1 MSAKIKLPLAA
12 LRELCRK
19 WKVQELSIFGS
30 ALRDDFRDESDV
42 DVLIQLQPNH
52 GWGWEIFD
60 LEAELGALLGRKV
73 DLVFK
78 DGLRNPIRRRKILES
93 RQVLYAA

>member
-1 MSAKIKLPLAA
+1 MSSKIKLPIERLA
-12 LRELCRK
+12 ELCRK
-19 WKVQELSIFGS
+19 WKVAELSIFGS
-30 ALRDDFRDESDV
+30 ALREDFGDDSDV

-60 LEAELGALLGRKV
+60 LEGELSALLGRKV

-78 DGLRNPIRRRKILES
+78 DGLSNPIRRRRILES

>member
-1 MSAKIKLPLAA
+1 MQAKIKRPLAA
-12 LRELCRK
+12 LGELCRK

-60 LEAELGALLGRKV
+60 LEAELSALLGRKV

>member
-1 MSAKIKLPLAA
+1 MAARIKLPLAA
-12 LRELCRK
+12 LSELCRK

-30 ALRDDFRDESDV
+30 ALRDDFREDSDV

-60 LEAELGALLGRKV
+60 LETELSALLGRKV

-78 DGLRNPIRRRKILES
+78 DALRNSIRRQKILDT